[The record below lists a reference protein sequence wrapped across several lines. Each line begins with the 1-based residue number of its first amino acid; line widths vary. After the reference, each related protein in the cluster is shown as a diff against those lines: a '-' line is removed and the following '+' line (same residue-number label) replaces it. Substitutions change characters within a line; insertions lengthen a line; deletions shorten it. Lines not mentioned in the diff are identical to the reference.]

1 MKLIFEHMSNQ
12 NTKQHQGNEDE
23 YKFDHNPITHVP
35 QTGIYVA
42 HHDDYVQQQQGVG
55 FVFVPPSTMSA
66 DDVEHINIALASIYS
81 SLQTNTYNPKT
92 IQHLWNIVNQTA
104 HDSFYDNCK
113 NYVINI
119 SSQQSLFLVSPRFD
133 TPLSVKLNAQC
144 TRLFLWAYLT
154 LLESPSIH
162 TQLHID
168 LPDNGFTVLAN
179 GTEQT

>member
-1 MKLIFEHMSNQ
+1 MKLIFKYISNQ
-12 NTKQHQGNEDE
+12 NTQQHQYDE
-23 YKFDHNPITHVP
+23 YEFDHNPITHVP

-55 FVFVPPSTMSA
+55 FVFIPPSTMSA
-66 DDVEHINIALASIYS
+66 DDVEHINIAFASIYS

>member
-1 MKLIFEHMSNQ
+1 MKLIFKYMTANTNECDELLHNQ
-12 NTKQHQGNEDE
+12 DGFIHT
-23 YKFDHNPITHVP
+23 P

-55 FVFVPPSTMSA
+55 FVFIPPSTMSA

-154 LLESPSIH
+154 LLESPSVH
-162 TQLHID
+162 AQLDID
-168 LPDNGFTVLAN
+168 LPDEGFSILAN
-179 GTEQT
+179 NGEQP